1 MAVNLSNKYQ
11 SPERR
16 YIRQIGG
23 IDETSEKMTAENLER
38 QYGGV
43 GEVWFNGQSAAG
55 SSTGG
60 GGGDTG
66 TTDPN
71 GDGGSGGG
79 SGGGGSGGGGSG
91 GGGSGG
97 GGSGGGVCDCVE
109 ISPAGGCCVT
119 GRDCETGQKLQLQLQ
134 PSDRPIFPCQI
145 PPPPPYGGDDTIV
158 ISWRNFHCGQYGSTE
173 YLLAD
178 MDSGAG
184 VAEEA
189 LQQSLDTFLCI
200 TGCGGMSAG
209 DKQSLVNP
217 SKNGKSFQY
226 YREQVVKSEQCGQW
240 TAYCNVILEPNEQQY
255 NAALE
260 NWGKN
265 KAIQYFVKD
274 GKFYD
279 VCDPYG
285 KPPRSEPITMC
296 DENGN
301 QYSVSPDGTIT
312 KI

>member
-23 IDETSEKMTAENLER
+23 IDETSEKMTAENLKR

-43 GEVWFNGQSAAG
+43 GEVWFQGNSAAG

-71 GDGGSGGG
+71 GQGGGGSGGSGGG
-79 SGGGGSGGGGSG
+79 SGGGGSGGGS
-91 GGGSGG
+91 
-97 GGSGGGVCDCVE
+97 GVCECVE
-109 ISPAGGCCVT
+109 VSLAGGCCVS
-119 GRDCETGQKLQLQLQ
+119 GYDCETGQKIQLQLQ
-134 PSDRPIFPCQI
+134 PSGSPIFPCQI

-158 ISWRNFHCGQYGSTE
+158 IEWKDINCGSYFTTHYE
-173 YLLAD
+173 LAD
-178 MDSGAG
+178 MDGGAG
-184 VAEEA
+184 VAEDA
-189 LQQSLDTFLCI
+189 LQQSLNTYLCI
-200 TGCGGMSAG
+200 LSCGAMSAG
-209 DKQSLVNP
+209 DKVGLATA

-226 YREQVVKSEQCGQW
+226 YREQIVQSEQCGNFA
-240 TAYCNVILEPNEQQY
+240 AYCNVIIQPNQQQY

-265 KAIQYFVKD
+265 AALQYFVKD

-279 VCDPYG
+279 ACDPYG

-296 DENGN
+296 DNNGN

-312 KI
+312 KIEQ